1 MFVSTNRVGSFV
13 LKFNDDL
20 SNQSTSQFRHL
31 KTIILDAI
39 DRMIMQSDFRD
50 IYYGVKLQQFIE
62 DKRGSVMGIF
72 LIQVR
77 GFLKK
82 NNIRFTFLFIF

>member
-1 MFVSTNRVGSFV
+1 MLVSTNRVGSFV
-13 LKFNDDL
+13 LKFNDDFL
-20 SNQSTSQFRHL
+20 NQSTSQYRHL

-50 IYYGVKLQQFIE
+50 IYYGVKLQQFIA
-62 DKRGSVMGIF
+62 DKQGSVMGIF
-72 LIQVR
+72 LIQVS

-82 NNIRFTFLFIF
+82 KK